1 MRLFIAI
8 KLPNQIKDQII
19 DFQNTMREVS
29 RGESATCSFTNGIKW
44 VGYENLH
51 LTLKF
56 LGTVDEEQVAEV
68 THKISSAIHS
78 IKPFHIS
85 LSTFGG
91 FPDLRR
97 PKVLWIGIK
106 EGRQILIEIMNRL
119 DKELSVMGFEIEN
132 RNPVPHLTIGRVKK
146 VPPIKCKEQDF
157 ESPTFL
163 ADAVYL
169 IKSDLTSQ
177 GPTYTDIKE
186 LKL

>member
-8 KLPNQIKDQII
+8 KIPNQIKEQII
-19 DFQNTMREVS
+19 DFQDIMRGVS
-29 RGESATCSFTNGIKW
+29 KGESVTRPLTNGIKW

-51 LTLKF
+51 LTIKF
-56 LGTVDEEQVAEV
+56 LGTVNEKQVEEII
-68 THKISSAIHS
+68 HKISSAIYD

-85 LSTFGG
+85 LSAFGG

-106 EGRQILIEIMNRL
+106 EGKAILVKIMNSL
-119 DKELSVMGFEIEN
+119 DKKLSVMGFEIEN

-146 VPPIKCKEQDF
+146 VQPIKCKEQDF
-157 ESPTFL
+157 ESHTFL
-163 ADAVYL
+163 VDAVYL